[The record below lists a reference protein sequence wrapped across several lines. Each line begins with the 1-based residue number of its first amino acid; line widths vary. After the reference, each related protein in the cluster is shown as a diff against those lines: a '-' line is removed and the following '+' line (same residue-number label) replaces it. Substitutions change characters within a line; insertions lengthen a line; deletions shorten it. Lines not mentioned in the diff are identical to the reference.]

1 MDYPH
6 LAYIITECY
15 CGLYAITILFR
26 LTSNLG
32 SQQEVRD
39 LRNMIFAYLGMLFFD
54 ILSDVVEDGAWV
66 VPSWLY
72 LTFVCL
78 TIVFITFGCYFWFRF
93 VEDRLYPSRAHYKR
107 DLLIF
112 LVPAV
117 AISIAD
123 LVSIP
128 AGYFFFLDDKGE
140 CVTTTLFAIVQMI
153 VNYFYLAIPTIMAIY
168 RVVKTHSR
176 IERGDYLT
184 YAIYMVAP
192 LTAGFLEDV
201 IPTVPILAL
210 NIFLIVHILFLMI
223 QNMQIY
229 NDALTNLNN
238 RRHLNQYLEER
249 LDKASVEHP
258 VFVYMIDINGFK
270 LINDTYG
277 HVVGDHCLRE
287 FAIALQ
293 DVANDCFGFPARYG
307 GDEFCLV
314 VDGKKGQQAEEIAR
328 AIQNTFSIQ
337 QAKKPVNS
345 PDPIISVSVGYVSV
359 SAPDMKSED
368 AVAVADKMLYANKQ
382 AWHEQHDASISHP

>member
-1 MDYPH
+1 
-6 LAYIITECY
+6 
-15 CGLYAITILFR
+15 
-26 LTSNLG
+26 
-32 SQQEVRD
+32 
-39 LRNMIFAYLGMLFFD
+39 
-54 ILSDVVEDGAWV
+54 
-66 VPSWLY
+66 
-72 LTFVCL
+72 
-78 TIVFITFGCYFWFRF
+78 
-93 VEDRLYPSRAHYKR
+93 
-107 DLLIF
+107 
-112 LVPAV
+112 
-117 AISIAD
+117 
-123 LVSIP
+123 
-128 AGYFFFLDDKGE
+128 
-140 CVTTTLFAIVQMI
+140 
-153 VNYFYLAIPTIMAIY
+153 MAIY

-176 IERGDYLT
+176 IERGEYLT